1 MNTKRKAAALVAAT
15 AMALLAPLTPAE
27 GASPPV
33 VNGTTQLGMCDSVD
47 AVSAVSPMAFA
58 CWGTEKTDLKALR
71 RAYRQ
76 GGMAAVQ
83 TVSARQQGITA
94 TGVNIALASGGTQLT
109 GYSNN
114 KYNSYTW
121 TYSGTIIYGSIDT
134 NGHLTEY
141 GRVFV
146 SDKIVLNGAYANF
159 TFTFKR
165 ALGSDVAVA
174 MKDYWTNVGWSGSTN
189 TCPRTNWL
197 QGHTATCN
205 YSTYL
210 GSFGGSGFYAHSQ
223 VQWWN
228 QVSPNPSPGD
238 GSWTVT
244 EPHGPMDCVSTR
256 AQKCLW
262 R

>member
-1 MNTKRKAAALVAAT
+1 MQVKFSPGTNFVTAAA
-15 AMALLAPLTPAE
+15 PL
-27 GASPPV
+27 S
-33 VNGTTQLGMCDSVD
+33 S
-47 AVSAVSPMAFA
+47 SAVKP
-58 CWGTEKTDLKALR
+58 
-71 RAYRQ
+71 Y
-76 GGMAAVQ
+76 
-83 TVSARQQGITA
+83 
-94 TGVNIALASGGTQLT
+94 GGTIRL
-109 GYSNN
+109 GP
-114 KYNSYTW
+114 
-121 TYSGTIIYGSIDT
+121 GS
-134 NGHLTEY
+134 TEY

-165 ALGSDVAVA
+165 VFGSDVAVA
-174 MKDYWTNVGWSGSTN
+174 MKDYWTNVGWSGYTN

-205 YSTYL
+205 YSSYL